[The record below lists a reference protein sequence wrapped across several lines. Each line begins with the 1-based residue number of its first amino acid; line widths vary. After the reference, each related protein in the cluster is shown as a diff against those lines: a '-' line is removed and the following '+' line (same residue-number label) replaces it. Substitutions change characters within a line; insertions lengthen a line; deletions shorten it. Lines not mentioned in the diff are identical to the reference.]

1 MDNEQSYLL
10 REIQLLNNKT
20 AGLFTDS
27 KNEIEKLHNNL
38 DSFYDKSALE
48 LKECWNSCFH
58 HDDEFSKELELTI
71 NKVVRERDVIKH
83 PLFLSSLPVL
93 SAIIL
98 SINHWFNADG

>member
-10 REIQLLNNKT
+10 REIQLLNTKT

-38 DSFYDKSALE
+38 DSFYDKSTLE
-48 LKECWNSCFH
+48 LKECWNSCCH
-58 HDDEFSKELELTI
+58 HDDEFSKALELTV
-71 NKVVRERDVIKH
+71 NKVSREQDSIKH
-83 PLFLSSLPVL
+83 PLFLSSLTIL
-93 SAIIL
+93 AAIVS